1 MNGVR
6 SPRSLALL
14 IPLML
19 GGCATV
25 QTTQPGA
32 VGIERKQ
39 TMLVSEESVE
49 QGAINCDCARLPRT
63 KAAPAAR

>member
-1 MNGVR
+1 
-6 SPRSLALL
+6 
-14 IPLML
+14 ML